1 MLFADVREEDA
12 AIKSTLYDCGL
23 RIMCLDVSIVCRT
36 LDIDNGIDSNAACP
50 FVSSIMECREEF
62 LFQKR
67 FDSNNVS
74 LVFAFN
80 STLIVVIAVKRRL

>member
-36 LDIDNGIDSNAACP
+36 LDIDNGTDSNAACP